1 MKPTVTVEGK
11 QYPIIYIAVEMEG
24 GVQRQYYNAETHP
37 FMDDKLDFEKALM
50 NPAEKKEYIQRIE
63 NTIYETREYLKDLKV
78 QVAEIVIENFD
89 LPFPDIALAPIIEE
103 IKSTVSYI
111 EGLECALE
119 VLKGG
124 E

>member
-1 MKPTVTVEGK
+1 MKPSLIVDGK
-11 QYPIIYIAVEMEG
+11 QYPITKVSIETESGVERTFYDVEIYS
-24 GVQRQYYNAETHP
+24 
-37 FMDDKLDFEKALM
+37 FMDDKADFEKALT

-78 QVAEIVIENFD
+78 QVADIVIENFD
-89 LPFPDIALAPIIEE
+89 LPFPDIALAPLVEE
-103 IKSTVSYI
+103 IKSTVAYL

-119 VLKGG
+119 VLEGG

>member
-1 MKPTVTVEGK
+1 MKSSLIVDGK
-11 QYPIIYIAVEMEG
+11 YYPITKVTIETESGVERTFYDAEIYS
-24 GVQRQYYNAETHP
+24 
-37 FMDDKLDFEKALM
+37 FMDDIADFEKALT

-78 QVAEIVIENFD
+78 QVANIVIENFD
-89 LPFPDIALAPIIEE
+89 LPFPDIALAPLVEE
-103 IKSTVSYI
+103 IKSTVAYL

>member
-1 MKPTVTVEGK
+1 MKPSLIVDGK
-11 QYPIIYIAVEMEG
+11 QYPITKVSIETESGVERTFYDAEIYS
-24 GVQRQYYNAETHP
+24 
-37 FMDDKLDFEKALM
+37 FMDDIADFEKVLT
-50 NPAEKKEYIQRIE
+50 NPAEKKEYIQRIK

-78 QVAEIVIENFD
+78 QVANIVIENFD

>member
-1 MKPTVTVEGK
+1 MKPSLIVDGK
-11 QYPIIYIAVEMEG
+11 QYPITKVAVETES
-24 GVQRQYYNAETHP
+24 GVERTFYDAEIYS
-37 FMDDKLDFEKALM
+37 FMDDKADFEKALT

-78 QVAEIVIENFD
+78 QVANIVIENFD
-89 LPFPDIALAPIIEE
+89 LPFPDIALAPLVEE
-103 IKSTVSYI
+103 IKSTVAYL

>member
-1 MKPTVTVEGK
+1 MKPSLIVDGK
-11 QYPIIYIAVEMEG
+11 QYPITKVAVETES
-24 GVQRQYYNAETHP
+24 GVERTFYDAEIYS
-37 FMDDKLDFEKALM
+37 FMDDKADFEKALT

-78 QVAEIVIENFD
+78 QVADIVIENFD
-89 LPFPDIALAPIIEE
+89 LPFPDIALAPLVEE
-103 IKSTVSYI
+103 IKSTVAYL

-119 VLKGG
+119 VLEGG